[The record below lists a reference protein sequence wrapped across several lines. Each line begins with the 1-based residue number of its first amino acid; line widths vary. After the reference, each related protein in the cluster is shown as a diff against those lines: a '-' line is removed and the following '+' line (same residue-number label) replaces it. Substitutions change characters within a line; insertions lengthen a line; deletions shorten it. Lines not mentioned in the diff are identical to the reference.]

1 MAEGGQGGHNILVR
15 KSTGSPI
22 ITQNRKTA
30 EGGQGGHKITN
41 IDNKYD
47 NFIDTPVKNKT
58 AQGGQGGQGGWTI
71 QGVHPQ

>member
-1 MAEGGQGGHNILVR
+1 MR

-41 IDNKYD
+41 IDNKYGSS
-47 NFIDTPVKNKT
+47 IDTPVNNKT
-58 AQGGQGGQGGWTI
+58 A
-71 QGVHPQ
+71 